1 MPTRIGLGYVEGGSE
16 VVMHIDIF
24 IGASLQPMIYTMLK
38 TTCLSSAD

>member
-1 MPTRIGLGYVEGGSE
+1 MPTRIGLVHVGEGSE

-24 IGASLQPMIYTMLK
+24 IGASLQPMIYTMMK